1 MCVFSFDM
9 ATNGVTLLIP
19 KKSIKSHIDDNGNR
33 VYDLPIIYFANPK
46 RIPKEWD
53 PYLSRQKVNYVNGKT
68 IYKLTQPYSKR
79 QYTNIKKRSIT
90 VCDTNGREY
99 YMFNA
104 RVFPLY
110 RKVKNIKMK
119 NKLIKK
125 DIDKDKIPSNYLLPD
140 EYNEQV
146 YKKGFVGDAPMLVS
160 IHDFQYESY
169 PDNYPCVYTGI
180 TGSKGGIPTKR
191 YVKLPRET
199 KITVDEFMKH
209 NREIHDHKDK
219 YYVFDYSRKSYVPY
233 IEQHTVDI
241 VLPKFL
247 KDEPLAVPQAITD
260 LMNSIMPKHLEYI
273 EECRAKNDP
282 KYVPKKIYTMDT
294 IMDEPEK
301 AVNDSDFSRGSSDI
315 PFY

>member
-1 MCVFSFDM
+1 MNN
-9 ATNGVTLLIP
+9 ATLLIP
-19 KKSIKSHIDDNGNR
+19 KKSIKSHVDDNGDR
-33 VYDLPIIYFANPK
+33 VYDLPIIYFADPK
-46 RIPKEWD
+46 RDPKEWD
-53 PYLSRQKVNYVNGKT
+53 PYLSRQKVNYVKGKT

-79 QYTNIKKRSIT
+79 QYTNIKKRSVT
-90 VCDTNGREY
+90 VFDTEGREY

-119 NKLIKK
+119 NKLIQK
-125 DIDKDKIPSNYLLPD
+125 DMDKGKIPSNYLFPD

-146 YKKGFVGDAPMLVS
+146 YKKGFVSDAPMLVS

-169 PDNYPCVYTGI
+169 PDNYPCVYVGMKKL
-180 TGSKGGIPTKR
+180 KGGIPMTS

-199 KITVDEFMKH
+199 KITVDEFIKH
-209 NREIHDHKDK
+209 NKENRDSADK
-219 YYVFDYSRKSYVPY
+219 YYVFDYARKSYIPD
-233 IEQHTVDI
+233 IDQHTSEI
-241 VLPKFL
+241 TLPKFL
-247 KDEPLAVPQAITD
+247 KNEPLMIPQAITD

-282 KYVPKKIYTMDT
+282 KYVPKKIHTMDT

-301 AVNDSDFSRGSSDI
+301 VVNDSDFPDISTDI